1 MTELEQLKAQ
11 RRELD
16 KRIKE
21 LTNPRYDTDDASMYL
36 KHYPARDDA
45 WLIVLEEIDG
55 TRESCMCGKTPAR
68 KQLVAAHTKGEALEC
83 LNYQI
88 NALIELRDLILSR
101 DKKGED

>member
-16 KRIKE
+16 RRIRE

-36 KHYPARDDA
+36 RHYPAKDDA

-55 TRESCMCGKTPAR
+55 AEGKHSAR
-68 KQLVAAHTKGEALEC
+68 KQIVSAKTKGEAIEL
-83 LNYQI
+83 LQYQI
-88 NALIELRDLILSR
+88 CALVELYNKATGKFLTLNV
-101 DKKGED
+101 KGEE